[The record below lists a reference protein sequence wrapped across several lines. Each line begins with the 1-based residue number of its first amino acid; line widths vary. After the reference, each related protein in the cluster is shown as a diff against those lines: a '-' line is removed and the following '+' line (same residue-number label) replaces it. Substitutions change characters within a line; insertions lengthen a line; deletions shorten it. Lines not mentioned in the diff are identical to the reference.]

1 MMDKNKFLGR
11 VLEVLGMVPGGIS
24 FAKDNRGGARVLL
37 ADGRALLEI
46 SATDIQIPGITLP
59 VNFFGK
65 PSSLPDEFVSMA
77 QIKELFQYLTANNL
91 FGRLNHLGFCYAVD
105 SAQLEKERLIAEVK
119 KTRLHLYEEVSDDSS
134 VWLFLGDTSNWQSP
148 MLEFILNEKTTDPRK
163 DYWLPHF
170 QIDIDTYLNG
180 DEIEKLIIDNFKGK
194 IEPFR
199 IIETKEM
206 IILVR
211 ARLGIISGINIAL
224 DLGFEGRMTRHLR
237 TKLLTQL
244 V

>member
-1 MMDKNKFLGR
+1 MDKTKFLDKLLKI
-11 VLEVLGMVPGGIS
+11 LEMVPEGIS
-24 FAKDNRGGARVLL
+24 FTEDNRGGARVLL
-37 ADGRALLEI
+37 GEGQELLHI
-46 SATDIQIPGITLP
+46 SATDIQIPGISLP

-65 PSSLPDEFVSMA
+65 PSLLPDEFAPMD

-105 SAQLEKERLIAEVK
+105 SAQSEKERLIDEVK
-119 KTRLHLYEEVSDDSS
+119 KTKLHLYEEVSDDSS

-148 MLEFILNEKTTDPRK
+148 MLEFVINEKTTDPRK

-170 QIDIDTYLNG
+170 QIDIDTYLDGN
-180 DEIEKLIIDNFKGK
+180 EIEKLIIDNFKGR
-194 IEPFR
+194 IEPYR
-199 IIETKEM
+199 IIENKGM

-211 ARLGIISGINIAL
+211 ARLGVIAGINIAL
-224 DLGFEGRMTRHLR
+224 DMGFEGRMPRYHR
-237 TKLLTQL
+237 TKILTQL